1 MTYEPKIVAYACT
14 YCSYPGADLAGIS
27 RIKYSPNVNI
37 IRVLCSGRVS
47 AELILRTFREGA
59 DGVLVLGCHY
69 GDCHF
74 INGNHRAAKRVAVL
88 KRILEY
94 TGVESERLRL
104 EWVSA
109 SEGERFAQVVDEFTE
124 TIRQLSPIREVLRG

>member
-1 MTYEPKIVAYACT
+1 MREAKIVAYACT

-47 AELILRTFREGA
+47 PELILRTFREGA

-74 INGNHRAAKRVAVL
+74 VSGNHRTVKRVAVL
-88 KRILEY
+88 RRILEY
-94 TGVESERLRL
+94 AGIEPERLRL

-109 SEGERFAQVVDEFTE
+109 SEGERFARIVDEFTE
-124 TIRQLSPIREVLRG
+124 TIRGLTPIEQVLA

>member
-1 MTYEPKIVAYACT
+1 MYEPKIVAYACT
-14 YCSYPGADLAGIS
+14 YCSYPGADLAGTS

-47 AELILRTFREGA
+47 PELILRAFREGA

-74 INGNHRAAKRVAVL
+74 INGNHRTAKRVAVL
-88 KRILEY
+88 KRVLEY
-94 TGVESERLRL
+94 SGIDQNRLRL

-109 SEGERFAQVVDEFTE
+109 SEGERFAQVVDEFTQ
-124 TIRQLSPIREVLRG
+124 TVRQLEPMERVLA

>member
-1 MTYEPKIVAYACT
+1 LMAEPKIVAYACT
-14 YCSYPGADLAGIS
+14 YCSYPGADLAGTS
-27 RIKYSPNVNI
+27 RIQYSPHVNV

-47 AELILRTFREGA
+47 PELILRTFREGA

-74 INGNHRAAKRVAVL
+74 ISGNHRAAKRVAVL
-88 KRILEY
+88 ERVLEY
-94 TGVESERLRL
+94 AGIEPERLRL

-124 TIRQLSPIREVLRG
+124 TIRQLPSMEQVLA

>member
-1 MTYEPKIVAYACT
+1 MREPKIVAYACT

-47 AELILRTFREGA
+47 PELILRTFREGA

-74 INGNHRAAKRVAVL
+74 VSGNHRTVKRVAVL
-88 KRILEY
+88 RRILEY
-94 TGVESERLRL
+94 AGIEPERLRL

-109 SEGERFAQVVDEFTE
+109 SEGERFARIVDEFTE
-124 TIRQLSPIREVLRG
+124 AIRGLTPIEQVLA

>member
-1 MTYEPKIVAYACT
+1 LTYEPKIVAYACT

-27 RIKYSPNVNI
+27 RIKYLPNVNI

-47 AELILRTFREGA
+47 SELILRTFREGA

-74 INGNHRAAKRVAVL
+74 INGNHRTAKRVAVL

-94 TGVESERLRL
+94 AGIEPERLRL

-109 SEGERFAQVVDEFTE
+109 SEGERFAHIVDEFTA
-124 TIRQLSPIREVLRG
+124 TIRELPPIGEVLRG

>member
-1 MTYEPKIVAYACT
+1 MREPKIVAYACT

-47 AELILRTFREGA
+47 PELILRTFREGA

-74 INGNHRAAKRVAVL
+74 VSGNHRTVKRVAVL
-88 KRILEY
+88 RRILEY
-94 TGVESERLRL
+94 AGIEPERLRL

-109 SEGERFAQVVDEFTE
+109 SEGERFARIVDEFTE
-124 TIRQLSPIREVLRG
+124 AIRGLIPIEQVLA

>member
-1 MTYEPKIVAYACT
+1 MYEPKIISYLCT

-27 RIKYSPNVNI
+27 RIKYPPHINI

-47 AELILRTFREGA
+47 PELILRTFREGA
-59 DGVLVLGCHY
+59 DGVLVGGCHF

-74 INGNHRAAKRVAVL
+74 INGNHRTAKRIPLL
-88 KRILEY
+88 KKILEY
-94 TGVESERLRL
+94 AGIEPQRLRL

-109 SEGERFAQVVDEFTE
+109 SEGERFAEVVREFTE
-124 TIRQLSPIREVLRG
+124 TIRGLPPIREVLG

>member
-1 MTYEPKIVAYACT
+1 MPEPKIVAYACT
-14 YCSYPGADLAGIS
+14 YCSYPGADLAGTS
-27 RIKYSPNVNI
+27 RIQYSSRVNI

-47 AELILRTFREGA
+47 PELILRTFREGA

-74 INGNHRAAKRVAVL
+74 VSGNHRTVKRVAVL
-88 KRILEY
+88 RRILEY
-94 TGVESERLRL
+94 AGIEPERLRL

-109 SEGERFAQVVDEFTE
+109 SEGERFARIVDEFTE
-124 TIRQLSPIREVLRG
+124 TIRRLTPIEQVLA

>member
-1 MTYEPKIVAYACT
+1 MMDKPRIIAYACT
-14 YCSYPGADLAGIS
+14 YCSYPGADLAGTS
-27 RIKYSPNVNI
+27 RIRYSPNVNI

-47 AELILRTFREGA
+47 PELILRTFREGA

-74 INGNHRAAKRVAVL
+74 ISGNHRTAKRVAVL
-88 KRILEY
+88 RCVLEY
-94 TGVESERLRL
+94 AGIDPQRLRL

-109 SEGERFAQVVDEFTE
+109 SEGERFAKVVDEFTE
-124 TIRQLSPIREVLRG
+124 TVGQLEPMERVLA

>member
-1 MTYEPKIVAYACT
+1 VYEPKIISYLCT

-27 RIKYSPNVNI
+27 RIKYPPHINI

-47 AELILRTFREGA
+47 PELILRTFREGA
-59 DGVLVLGCHY
+59 DGVLVGGCHF

-74 INGNHRAAKRVAVL
+74 INGNHRTAKRIPLL
-88 KRILEY
+88 KKILEY
-94 TGVESERLRL
+94 AGIEPQRLRL

-109 SEGERFAQVVDEFTE
+109 AEGERFAEVVREFTE
-124 TIRQLSPIREVLRG
+124 TIRGLPPIREVLG

>member
-1 MTYEPKIVAYACT
+1 LNHEPKIVAYACT

-47 AELILRTFREGA
+47 AELVLSTFREGA
-59 DGVLVLGCHY
+59 DGVLVMGCHY

-94 TGVESERLRL
+94 AGIEPERLRL

-109 SEGERFAQVVDEFTE
+109 SEGERFAHVVDEFTE
-124 TIRQLSPIREVLRG
+124 TIRQLPPIKEVWRG

>member
-1 MTYEPKIVAYACT
+1 MREPKIVAYACT

-27 RIKYSPNVNI
+27 RIQYSPNVNI

-47 AELILRTFREGA
+47 PELILRTFREGA

-74 INGNHRAAKRVAVL
+74 VSGNHRTVKRVAVL
-88 KRILEY
+88 RRILEY
-94 TGVESERLRL
+94 AGIEPERLRL

-109 SEGERFAQVVDEFTE
+109 SEGERFARIVDEFTE
-124 TIRQLSPIREVLRG
+124 TIRGLTPIEQVLA

>member
-1 MTYEPKIVAYACT
+1 LMPEPRIVAYACT

-47 AELILRTFREGA
+47 AELILRTLREGA

-74 INGNHRAAKRVAVL
+74 INGNHRTAKRVA
-88 KRILEY
+88 ILERVLEY
-94 TGVESERLRL
+94 AGIEPERLRL

-124 TIRQLSPIREVLRG
+124 TIRQLPPMKQVLA

>member
-1 MTYEPKIVAYACT
+1 MREPKIVAYACT

-47 AELILRTFREGA
+47 PELILRTFREGA

-74 INGNHRAAKRVAVL
+74 VSGNHRTVKRVAVL
-88 KRILEY
+88 RRILEY
-94 TGVESERLRL
+94 AGIEPERLRL

-109 SEGERFAQVVDEFTE
+109 SEGERFARIVDEFTE
-124 TIRQLSPIREVLRG
+124 TIRGLTPIEQVLA

>member
-1 MTYEPKIVAYACT
+1 MREPKIVAYACT

-47 AELILRTFREGA
+47 PELILQTFRAGA
-59 DGVLVLGCHY
+59 DGVLVLGCHI

-74 INGNHRAAKRVAVL
+74 ISGNRRTATRIPVL
-88 KRILEY
+88 RRILEFA
-94 TGVESERLRL
+94 GIEPERLRL

-124 TIRQLSPIREVLRG
+124 TIRQLPPIAEVLAA

>member
-1 MTYEPKIVAYACT
+1 MYEPKIISYLCT

-27 RIKYSPNVNI
+27 RIKYPPHINI

-47 AELILRTFREGA
+47 PELILRTFREGA
-59 DGVLVLGCHY
+59 DGVLVGGCHF

-74 INGNHRAAKRVAVL
+74 INGNHRTAKRIPLL
-88 KRILEY
+88 KKILEY
-94 TGVESERLRL
+94 AGIEPQRLRL

-109 SEGERFAQVVDEFTE
+109 AEGERFAEVVREFTE
-124 TIRQLSPIREVLRG
+124 TIRGLPPIREVLG

>member
-1 MTYEPKIVAYACT
+1 MGEPKIVAYACT
-14 YCSYPGADLAGIS
+14 YCSYPGADLAGTS

-37 IRVLCSGRVS
+37 IRVLCSGRIS
-47 AELILRTFREGA
+47 PELILRTFREGA

-74 INGNHRAAKRVAVL
+74 INGNHRTAKRIPIL
-88 KRILEY
+88 QRILEFS
-94 TGVESERLRL
+94 GIESERLRL

-109 SEGERFAQVVDEFTE
+109 SEGERFAQIVDEFTE
-124 TIRQLSPIREVLRG
+124 TVRELAPMGQVLA

>member
-1 MTYEPKIVAYACT
+1 MYEPRIVSYACT
-14 YCSYPGADLAGIS
+14 YCSYPGADLAGTS
-27 RIKYSPNVNI
+27 HIKYSPNVNI

-47 AELILRTFREGA
+47 PELILRTFREGA
-59 DGVLVLGCHY
+59 DGVLVLGCHF

-74 INGNHRAAKRVAVL
+74 ISGNHRTARRVPIL
-88 KRILEY
+88 QRILEFS
-94 TGVESERLRL
+94 GIEPERLRL

-124 TIRQLSPIREVLRG
+124 TVRQLPPTRQTLEGG

>member
-1 MTYEPKIVAYACT
+1 MMYEPKIVAYACT
-14 YCSYPGADLAGIS
+14 YCSYPGADLAGTS

-47 AELILRTFREGA
+47 PELILRTFQEGA

-74 INGNHRAAKRVAVL
+74 INGNHRTAKRVAVL
-88 KRILEY
+88 KRVLEY
-94 TGVESERLRL
+94 SGIDPNRLRL

-109 SEGERFAQVVDEFTE
+109 SEGERFAQVIDEFTE
-124 TIRQLSPIREVLRG
+124 TVRQLEPMDRVLA

>member
-1 MTYEPKIVAYACT
+1 MHEPKIVAYACT
-14 YCSYPGADLAGIS
+14 YCSYPGADLAGTS

-47 AELILRTFREGA
+47 PELILRTFREGA
-59 DGVLVLGCHY
+59 DGVLVLGCHF

-74 INGNHRAAKRVAVL
+74 ISGNRRTAARIPVL
-88 KRILEY
+88 TRILEFA
-94 TGVESERLRL
+94 GIEPERLRL

-109 SEGERFAQVVDEFTE
+109 SEGERFAQIVDEFTE
-124 TIRQLSPIREVLRG
+124 TVRELPPIERVFA

>member
-1 MTYEPKIVAYACT
+1 LMREPKIVAYACT

-47 AELILRTFREGA
+47 PELILRTFREGA

-74 INGNHRAAKRVAVL
+74 VSGNHRTVKRVAVL
-88 KRILEY
+88 RRILEY
-94 TGVESERLRL
+94 AGIEPERLRL

-109 SEGERFAQVVDEFTE
+109 SEGERFARIVDEFTE
-124 TIRQLSPIREVLRG
+124 AIRGLTPIEQVLA